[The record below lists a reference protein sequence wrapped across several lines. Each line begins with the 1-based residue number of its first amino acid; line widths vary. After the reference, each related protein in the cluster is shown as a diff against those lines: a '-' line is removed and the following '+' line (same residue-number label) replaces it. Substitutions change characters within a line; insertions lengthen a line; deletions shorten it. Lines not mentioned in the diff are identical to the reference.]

1 MIRVKV
7 QGYCQSC
14 PNFEPEVEKIT
25 TSHDDLKLRS
35 VVHITSTII
44 RCTQRDQCEH
54 IKQYLINGGKEI

>member
-1 MIRVKV
+1 MIRVEV

-25 TSHDDLKLRS
+25 MSHDDLKLRS

-44 RCTQRDQCEH
+44 RCTQRER
-54 IKQYLINGGKEI
+54 

>member
-1 MIRVKV
+1 MIRVEV

-25 TSHDDLKLRS
+25 MSHDDLKLRS

-44 RCTQRDQCEH
+44 RCTQRERCEH